1 MECIDAI
8 KSAVKGLTGQKIERI
23 SVGGEFPLTIELLE
37 NCRSAKGEIESLR
50 ERIERIKSD
59 RERMTQT
66 ITGMPQRKGQ
76 EKSRIEELTARM
88 MELEEELVDRTL
100 QLEAEIREVEAWIET
115 LKPYQRNVIRLR
127 YVDGK
132 TWKQVQRLTSYSK
145 RAVLAINKNAR
156 KSFQG

>member
-1 MECIDAI
+1 M
-8 KSAVKGLTGQKIERI
+8 
-23 SVGGEFPLTIELLE
+23 TIELLE

-66 ITGMPQRKGQ
+66 ITGMPLRKGQ
-76 EKSRIEELTARM
+76 EKSRIEELTARL
-88 MELEEELVDRTL
+88 MELEEELVDRIL
-100 QLEAEIREVEAWIET
+100 QREAEIREVEAWIET
-115 LKPYQRNVIRLR
+115 IKPYQRNVIRLR

-156 KSFQG
+156 KSFKE